1 VSQTQQEALR
11 DQTIQ
16 KLKLKKVLGNRGK
29 LIDAIKSMNE
39 TQLQKI
45 SSFLKVKIDKTE
57 EPKEDDGEVRSMR
70 NSETEEINDQV
81 EDLKEAMQEDRSEI
95 LSDT

>member
-1 VSQTQQEALR
+1 
-11 DQTIQ
+11 
-16 KLKLKKVLGNRGK
+16 
-29 LIDAIKSMNE
+29 MNE

-81 EDLKEAMQEDRSEI
+81 EDLKEAMQED
-95 LSDT
+95 